1 MIKSITQPTRVC
13 RLYKTRRLNRRIFST
28 RERLPSLRL
37 TNDRLKIG
45 FLSCSPRC
53 RGCIFECAVSSVSM
67 RRRAV
72 SHVSTES
79 IVSTKKPKRCSPSFV
94 QHSRRSNA
102 YGHDKSIEDND
113 DYQDTR
119 PVLTKTP
126 VGRRG
131 RNGI

>member
-1 MIKSITQPTRVC
+1 MYNTIKSITQPTRVC

-53 RGCIFECAVSSVSM
+53 RGCIFECAVSSVST

-79 IVSTKKPKRCSPSFV
+79 VVSTKKPKRCSPSFV
-94 QHSRRSNA
+94 QQTVDGQMPTGTISRS
-102 YGHDKSIEDND
+102 KTTTI
-113 DYQDTR
+113 
-119 PVLTKTP
+119 TKILA
-126 VGRRG
+126 RY
-131 RNGI
+131 